1 MVPSSVIARLL
12 PLVLLVNADPRKY
25 TGLTGIN
32 GGVTIVAE
40 YDNHSLNLN
49 YKCQQGG
56 AGDTSGKVVKNR
68 PLRRG
73 QEPILLNIEEEA
85 IIELVPSGGSP
96 NAAFEDFKR
105 ECGGSFGKWSQK
117 DENIRI
123 FETSEKELMIG
134 FLGKNFYLLRGE
146 APYPVGNY
154 HLTDHKEVKLV
165 GRDKRFEIEID
176 GEVILAPLE
185 PVAITNRN
193 HRLVN
198 VLAVEYAR
206 NKDSLVSVE
215 WGKFLKKYGKPTYIP
230 QAIL

>member
-134 FLGKNFYLLRGE
+134 FLGKNFYLLRGKLYVVNSIWFVDACRLFE
-146 APYPVGNY
+146 ACAKA
-154 HLTDHKEVKLV
+154 LTPCADLQRLTWIVKLSCST
-165 GRDKRFEIEID
+165 
-176 GEVILAPLE
+176 
-185 PVAITNRN
+185 VAYR
-193 HRLVN
+193 
-198 VLAVEYAR
+198 
-206 NKDSLVSVE
+206 SL
-215 WGKFLKKYGKPTYIP
+215 YY
-230 QAIL
+230 